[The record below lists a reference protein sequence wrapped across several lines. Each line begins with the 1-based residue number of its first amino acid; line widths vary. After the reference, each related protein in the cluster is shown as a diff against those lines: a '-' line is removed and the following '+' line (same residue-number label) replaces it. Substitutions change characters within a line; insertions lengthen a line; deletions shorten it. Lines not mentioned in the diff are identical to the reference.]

1 MESQSRIPIVF
12 PVGSCAKFLE
22 EAEPVSIARV
32 FNKIYLVSAVVAS
45 ACLALQLIVIT
56 VNVIM
61 RYGFDSGISW
71 MEEISKD
78 VLMTAFTSLSM
89 AIGVKLNLHVNVDLI
104 PKRAPAWVTPFLFKL
119 KHVVVGLVGLALAY
133 YGVLLVM
140 GIKARIASIPILPAY
155 LQFITMPLAGVLITY
170 DSLIALLGVNRDD
183 HSIDDL
189 FMKAGTK
196 NG

>member
-1 MESQSRIPIVF
+1 
-12 PVGSCAKFLE
+12 LE
-22 EAEPVSIARV
+22 EDEPVSIARV

-78 VLMTAFTSLSM
+78 VLMTAFTFLSM

-104 PKRAPAWVTPFLFKL
+104 PKRAPAWVTPFLLKL

-133 YGVLLVM
+133 YGVLLIM
-140 GIKARIASIPILPAY
+140 GIRARIASIPILPAY
-155 LQFITMPLAGVLITY
+155 LQFIMMPLAGVLIAY
-170 DSLIALLGVNRDD
+170 DSLIGFLGFDRDD

-189 FMKAGTK
+189 FMKAGIK